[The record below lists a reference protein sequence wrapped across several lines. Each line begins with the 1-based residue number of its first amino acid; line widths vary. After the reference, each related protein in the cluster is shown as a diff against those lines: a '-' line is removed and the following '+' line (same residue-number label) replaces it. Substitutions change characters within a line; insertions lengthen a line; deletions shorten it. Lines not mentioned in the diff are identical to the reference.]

1 MTPEEIIRDRVRAVT
16 EKDAA
21 ALAAPHSADVVLYDV
36 LGPLHAEGRDAEEE
50 RVRSWLDGYDGP
62 IDYQITDVNVVA
74 GDDLAFGHY
83 LVHVAGTLRGG
94 GIVDMWTR
102 ATVCFQRRGGR
113 WEITHEHNSAPLP
126 M

>member
-1 MTPEEIIRDRVRAVT
+1 MSPEEIIRDRVRAVA

-36 LGPLHAEGRDAEEE
+36 LGPLHAEGRDAEKE

-62 IDYQITDVNVVA
+62 IDYKIAELTVVT
-74 GDDLAFGHY
+74 GEDIAFAHY
-83 LVHVAGTLRGG
+83 LAHLAGTLRSGG
-94 GIVDMWTR
+94 VVDMWTR
-102 ATVCFQRRGGR
+102 ATVGFQRREGR